1 MVSGVLAAAIMPP
14 VLFRR
19 RFPLAVLIVI
29 LKASRVKYAYAGDAF
44 QPWFAFVLA
53 YETGPVRPGVL

>member
-1 MVSGVLAAAIMPP
+1 MVSSVLAAAIMLP

-19 RFPLAVLIVI
+19 GFPLAVLTVI
-29 LKASRVKYAYAGDAF
+29 LTASGVQYAYADDAF

-53 YETGPVRPGVL
+53 YETGLVRPGAL